1 MAGRL
6 PGSFSVN
13 SLVSVVTTRLAALAL
28 ALAAAGTGP
37 LSPPQPEPRY
47 YGHGTRAYT
56 VGGNTLYIVISAR
69 RCTSKRTIGTGYYPL
84 ASYRVLRYCH
94 SYILY

>member
-1 MAGRL
+1 M
-6 PGSFSVN
+6 
-13 SLVSVVTTRLAALAL
+13 VTTRLAALAL